1 MKHDSMKSDRVHD
14 ERFEQLCALAA
25 IGEVSAGEFSEL
37 NEHLAGCS
45 DCQELYDDFR
55 RIASNELGAVATGRW
70 SGGDTAADLDEPV
83 LLARVLQR
91 AQAETAE
98 TEVRPEATTLRP
110 IHERRPPLFGLWNLM
125 RSPVLTTA
133 AVIVLLCTATGIGAY
148 RLRDRQLAPTLAQLN
163 AELSQRQSEVK
174 KAGAPSDS
182 TLALQQQNQSEREA
196 LKRSLAEERKNYAEM
211 LNRDQALETELAATK
226 EELQKTGSEL
236 SEANAAAEQSGNSL
250 LALRAQL
257 TEAVARTTVQENLVE
272 QLQRKLQRQSEEEAV
287 TAAAPAIPNGDA
299 KEIFGARDLHI
310 VNVYDVDGTGK
321 TKRGFG
327 RVYFVEKKLLLFYA
341 FDLQDKQRQ
350 RVAAAFQA
358 WGYHQGNE
366 SKPQN
371 LGLFLMDDPT
381 VSRWVLKVNNAS
393 VLERIDA
400 VFVTLEPPNGS
411 PAPRGRRL
419 LYANLGGPPNHP

>member
-1 MKHDSMKSDRVHD
+1 MND

-25 IGEVSAGEFSEL
+25 IGEVSAAEFAEL
-37 NEHLAGCS
+37 NEHLDGCS
-45 DCQELYDDFR
+45 DCQEIYADFR

-70 SGGDTAADLDEPV
+70 SAGDTATDLDEPV
-83 LLARVLQR
+83 LLARVLER
-91 AQAETAE
+91 AQAETAVG
-98 TEVRPEATTLRP
+98 TRPTDFTPNHEPTPRP
-110 IHERRPPLFGLWNLM
+110 ALFGLWTLL
-125 RSPVLTTA
+125 RSPILTTA
-133 AVIVLLCTATGIGAY
+133 SLALLICAAVGIGAY
-148 RLRDRQLAPTLAQLN
+148 RLRDQQLSPAIAQLSS
-163 AELSQRQSEVK
+163 ELSQRESEVN
-174 KAGAPSDS
+174 KAGAQANSAS
-182 TLALQQQNQSEREA
+182 AMLQQNQSERET
-196 LKRSLAEERKNYAEM
+196 LQQSLAEARKNYSEM
-211 LNRDQALETELAATK
+211 LNRDKALETELAATK
-226 EELQKTGSEL
+226 EQLERKGNELREATMAAQQSAGSLHELQTQL
-236 SEANAAAEQSGNSL
+236 NA
-250 LALRAQL
+250 
-257 TEAVARTTVQENLVE
+257 AVARTTAQENLVD
-272 QLQRKLQRQSEEEAV
+272 QLQRKLRRSEEVA
-287 TAAAPAIPNGDA
+287 TATELPIQDGDA

-310 VNVYDVDGTGK
+310 VDVYDVDATGR

-358 WGYHQGNE
+358 WGYRQGNE

-381 VSRWVLKVNNAS
+381 ASRWVLKVNNAS

-411 PAPRGRRL
+411 PSPRGRKL